1 MNKFLTITISLIFVL
16 SIAACNNQ
24 QAKDA
29 NSGSEPT
36 DPVNVGNAQT
46 PTDAYTMLYNAVK
59 AKQTDAI
66 KKMMSQKTV
75 GFAEGVAGQQK
86 KSVEKVF
93 ENGFTATTFAPTM
106 PKMRD
111 ERIKENMGALEV
123 WNEKDNKWE
132 DLPFIKEDDGWK
144 LAIGDIFGG
153 TYQKP
158 AKGQAQIEEEA
169 SNTNKM
175 IPYGNGN
182 INFNGAF
189 PSGKSNANMMPPVQK
204 PMQMPQKPLPKQ

>member
-1 MNKFLTITISLIFVL
+1 MNKILTITISLILVL
-16 SIAACNNQ
+16 SIASCNKQ

-29 NSGSEPT
+29 NSGNAPT

-46 PTDAYTMLYNAVK
+46 PTDAYIMLYKAVK

-86 KSVEKVF
+86 KPVEQVY
-93 ENGFTATTFAPTM
+93 ENGFTATTFAPEM
-106 PKMRD
+106 PQMRD
-111 ERIKENMGALEV
+111 ERVKENMGALEV
-123 WNEKDNKWE
+123 WNEKDKKWE

-144 LAIGDIFGG
+144 LAVGDIFAG

-158 AKGQAQIEEEA
+158 AKGQAQIEDEA

-182 INFNGAF
+182 INFNGAI
-189 PSGKSNANMMPPVQK
+189 PRKPNAIDAAGEK
-204 PMQMPQKPLPKQ
+204 PMQMPKKPLPKQ

>member
-1 MNKFLTITISLIFVL
+1 MNKILTVTISLILVL
-16 SIAACNNQ
+16 SIASCNNQ

-29 NSGSEPT
+29 NSGNAPT
-36 DPVNVGNAQT
+36 DPVNVGGAQT
-46 PTDAYTMLYNAVK
+46 PTDAYTMLYTAVK

-86 KSVEKVF
+86 KSVAQVY
-93 ENGFTATTFAPTM
+93 ENGFTATTFAPAM
-106 PKMRD
+106 PKSATSASRNIWA
-111 ERIKENMGALEV
+111 RSKSGTRRTKNG
-123 WNEKDNKWE
+123 KT
-132 DLPFIKEDDGWK
+132 LPFIKEADGWK

-158 AKGQAQIEEEA
+158 AKGQAQIEDEA

-182 INFNGAF
+182 INFNGAI
-189 PSGKSNANMMPPVQK
+189 PSGKPNANMMPPVQK